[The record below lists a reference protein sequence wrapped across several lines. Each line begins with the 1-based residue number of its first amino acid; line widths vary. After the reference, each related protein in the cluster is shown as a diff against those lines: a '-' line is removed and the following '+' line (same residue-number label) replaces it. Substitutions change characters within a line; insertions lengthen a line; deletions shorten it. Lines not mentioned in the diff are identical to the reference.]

1 MLKVSVVSRP
11 LLHITLPILAIKHPG
26 YPTEGEAGGGE
37 MNGDQPCAGK
47 VDEVVQLVGIGDPVH
62 SCIQGEGEEEDVR
75 DISPPAQ

>member
-1 MLKVSVVSRP
+1 
-11 LLHITLPILAIKHPG
+11 
-26 YPTEGEAGGGE
+26 